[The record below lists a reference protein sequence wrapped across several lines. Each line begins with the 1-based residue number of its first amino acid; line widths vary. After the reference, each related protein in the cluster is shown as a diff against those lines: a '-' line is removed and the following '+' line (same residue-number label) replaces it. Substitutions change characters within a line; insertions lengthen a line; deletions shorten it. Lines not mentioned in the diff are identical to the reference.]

1 MDLAYDAVVDAN
13 YRNDWIVVPTLR
25 QSVYMEEMRTS
36 ASDEEVQRPTYTG
49 LVVDFLNGFV
59 PKDGEGIEPYNVY
72 RYAGCKG

>member
-13 YRNDWIVVPTLR
+13 NMPTWIVVPSLR

-36 ASDEEVQRPTYTG
+36 ASDEEGQPPAYSG
-49 LVVDFLNGFV
+49 LMAEFLNGFV
-59 PKDGEGIEPYNVY
+59 PKEGEGIEPYNVY